1 MRSWIADVVTAW
13 KALRATPWTVLAA
26 VVTLGLGI
34 GASTAVLGPVYDAIA
49 RPLPFPD
56 AGRLVR
62 LSITYTPT
70 GNTSTTLGL
79 DELMRWR
86 ARFTTASGFA
96 GYASETMTARGDGVP
111 QSVHVGIAG
120 GDLFG
125 TLRVPMLAGRAFS
138 DRDAPEAV
146 VVSRAFA
153 ERLAGSAPGAVIGR
167 SMTVGGRSWR
177 VGGVAAD
184 ALGVLD
190 RDVDVWLPARGVAA
204 VPTFGNGDARSYQV
218 VARIA
223 PQVPMGAARDEAA
236 RVFAELRRSGGPIA
250 DWRVALVP
258 LGDAL
263 MGNARPALVAI
274 TVAALLLLLAACA
287 NVAVLLVNRAI
298 IGTGDLTVRLALGAG
313 RARLL
318 RTAAIESC
326 AIALAGA
333 ALGWTATRVFAHAL
347 QPVLPS
353 VATVSR
359 TPFAVIAI
367 LLALVAAL
375 VCGVGP
381 VMAVSHAQPAAALR
395 GTRTTSGHAGQRI
408 RDLLVVAQ
416 IAMAVALVAGALLLG
431 RTVLFLLH
439 TDVGIREPDHVLT
452 LRLAL
457 TETTS
462 FGVRSPSTFIDDLV
476 RRVRQLPGVVAA
488 GVGSDLP
495 PAVSQLV
502 FTISVITDAG
512 SHTQVFDLVSVTDD
526 YLNAIGADL
535 VRGRWLA
542 DTDHVDGRNV
552 AILSESAARHLSPLG
567 DVLGRTLNLRLP
579 SSTGDHVRPDVVG
592 VIRDIRYTG
601 LDAAGR
607 GNLYIPWRQLPMG
620 AGFLV
625 VRTSGDPMALAPAV
639 LRIAHDLD
647 PTLPLAEPHTLDDE
661 IQRSVAPR
669 TTRFAVVG
677 LFAGIALALAVVGLS
692 GALVRGVVERRRDLA
707 IRSAMGA
714 TPRRL
719 MALVI
724 VRGLRLAIAG
734 AVVGGGAAAGAG
746 RALAS
751 VVFGVSPYDP
761 VTYAVIAIG
770 AVVVALIACYLPA
783 RRAMAV
789 DPVELLRSE

>member
-1 MRSWIADVVTAW
+1 MRTED
-13 KALRATPWTVLAA
+13 
-26 VVTLGLGI
+26 VTL
-34 GASTAVLGPVYDAIA
+34 
-49 RPLPFPD
+49 RPFF
-56 AGRLVR
+56 
-62 LSITYTPT
+62 
-70 GNTSTTLGL
+70 
-79 DELMRWR
+79 R
-86 ARFTTASGFA
+86 ARCPISRTS
-96 GYASETMTARGDGVP
+96 S
-111 QSVHVGIAG
+111 
-120 GDLFG
+120 
-125 TLRVPMLAGRAFS
+125 
-138 DRDAPEAV
+138 AV
-146 VVSRAFA
+146 
-153 ERLAGSAPGAVIGR
+153 
-167 SMTVGGRSWR
+167 
-177 VGGVAAD
+177 
-184 ALGVLD
+184 
-190 RDVDVWLPARGVAA
+190 
-204 VPTFGNGDARSYQV
+204 
-218 VARIA
+218 
-223 PQVPMGAARDEAA
+223 
-236 RVFAELRRSGGPIA
+236 
-250 DWRVALVP
+250 
-258 LGDAL
+258 
-263 MGNARPALVAI
+263 
-274 TVAALLLLLAACA
+274 
-287 NVAVLLVNRAI
+287 
-298 IGTGDLTVRLALGAG
+298 
-313 RARLL
+313 
-318 RTAAIESC
+318 
-326 AIALAGA
+326 
-333 ALGWTATRVFAHAL
+333 LGWTAARVFAHAL

-359 TPFAVIAI
+359 TPFAVISI

-542 DTDHVDGRNV
+542 DTDHVTGRNV

-607 GNLYIPWRQLPMG
+607 GNLYIPWQQLPMG